1 MNFYECISRLN
12 SIDDQYEIALFAFD
26 LYQKEKEVELS
37 DMMEKRKAEFL
48 KYLEVIKKQKAEKN
62 EKFDES
68 AFKRNYGVPFGIHE
82 GMLSY
87 PGKQADQL
95 KNSIRQNS
103 LIITLSTF
111 EIFLNDLLTHI
122 LANRPNLLSPNRKI
136 EIGRLIN
143 VGADKVISEEV
154 ERQVYAI
161 DRKSIFDRADYFK
174 THLKLCWGKDS
185 NHIKTINRINDL
197 RNNIVHKDTELQVS
211 EEDLK
216 EALRVCKAIV
226 FQLMMDSMK
235 HYKDIIAPLILQKKI
250 DKT

>member
-26 LYQKEKEVELS
+26 LYQKEKEAELS
-37 DMMEKRKAEFL
+37 NMIEKRKVEFL
-48 KYLEVIKKQKAEKN
+48 KNLEEITKQKIENN

-68 AFKRNYGVPFGIHE
+68 TFKQNYGELFGIYE

-87 PGKQADQL
+87 PSKQADQL

-111 EIFLNDLLTHI
+111 EIFLNDLLRHI
-122 LANRPNLLSPNRKI
+122 LTNRPSLLSPNRKI
-136 EIGRLIN
+136 EIGRLIA
-143 VGADKVISEEV
+143 VGTDKVILEEV
-154 ERQVYAI
+154 ERQVYTI
-161 DRKSIFDRADYFK
+161 DRKSIFDRADYFE
-174 THLKLCWGKDS
+174 THLKLCWSKDS
-185 NHIKTINRINDL
+185 HHIETINRINDL

-216 EALRVCKAIV
+216 EAIQACKAIV
-226 FQLMMDSMK
+226 LQLTFDSMK
-235 HYKDIIAPLILQKKI
+235 QYKDIIAPLILQKKTS
-250 DKT
+250 KT